1 MSAACLCWPLKVWW
15 CSFVSNFA
23 ASALQVDLALNQSCR
38 QCGVYD
44 ALCILL
50 SEYESLSQNLQS
62 RQLRNALAHHL
73 TACFPAGC
81 VLVPGETLPLRIG
94 PPLAAHSS
102 LRSAAIEQA
111 LAAPP
116 PLSRLIAVVRLEET
130 TFPR

>member
-1 MSAACLCWPLKVWW
+1 M
-15 CSFVSNFA
+15 
-23 ASALQVDLALNQSCR
+23 
-38 QCGVYD
+38 YD

-50 SEYESLSQNLQS
+50 SEYELLWQNLQS
-62 RQLRNALAHHL
+62 RQFRVAHHL

-130 TFPR
+130 NPPMLACPGVQDRACESSLVCRLIPASVSWCQGYVHAREYLCACK